1 MNAILKGRF
10 FASIANRLKHYIA
23 SIKIIG
29 KEEKATPCKFI
40 VAQLQSHVEAM
51 PKSCSADKSE
61 IVKATFKRLLE
72 EQIKLREEAQRR
84 KDAQRAQLNEIQS
97 TGNIVCA
104 KIESAIG
111 LAKSQ
116 DQAIA

>member
-61 IVKATFKRLLE
+61 IVKATSSGCWKSKLNFGR
-72 EQIKLREEAQRR
+72 KLREEKMLKEHNSMRSN
-84 KDAQRAQLNEIQS
+84 LL
-97 TGNIVCA
+97 
-104 KIESAIG
+104 AI
-111 LAKSQ
+111 LYVLR
-116 DQAIA
+116 